1 MDRRSRFAGSST
13 EWFLGYTVVSFILG
27 MVSLGARD
35 WPLAGSCPPVQQSP
49 QSAHGDPG
57 SADNGCPAPVFSS
70 VPRSDEGLWQR
81 PKTIHEAETVE
92 DRLVF
97 FAAAGAPTWV

>member
-1 MDRRSRFAGSST
+1 MRRSSN
-13 EWFLGYTVVSFILG
+13 
-27 MVSLGARD
+27 
-35 WPLAGSCPPVQQSP
+35 PK
-49 QSAHGDPG
+49 
-57 SADNGCPAPVFSS
+57 VFSS

-81 PKTIHEAETVE
+81 PKTIHEAEAVE